1 MSVLPLGVLLECA
14 GRCHRIHVMVK
25 PGRQFDLEERTAS
38 FGEAVIRF
46 AQTIRETAVTRPLV
60 NQLVRAATSVGAN
73 YCEAND
79 AESKSD
85 FRHKIGIC
93 RKESRETGHW
103 LRMLTAAQPEPAPDT
118 RKLWQEAKELNLIFG
133 AIIRSSTG
141 RRTPSEAD

>member
-1 MSVLPLGVLLECA
+1 MAKTGS
-14 GRCHRIHVMVK
+14 R
-25 PGRQFDLEERTAS
+25 FDLEGRTAS

-73 YCEAND
+73 YCEANG

-103 LRMLTAAQPEPAPDT
+103 LRMLTAAVPESAPET

-133 AIIRSSTG
+133 AIIRSSTV
-141 RRTPSEAD
+141 RKASTEDSKCL